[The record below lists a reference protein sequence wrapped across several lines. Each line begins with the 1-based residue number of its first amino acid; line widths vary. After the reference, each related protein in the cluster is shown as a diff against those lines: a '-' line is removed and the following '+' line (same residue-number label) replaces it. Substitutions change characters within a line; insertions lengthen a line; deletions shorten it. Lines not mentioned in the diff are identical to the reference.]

1 MIKTVK
7 PVTYTTSQKRVI
19 ILSQEVSFYESKM
32 NTYLTKSGQNANL
45 WTFVIMTRVSAG
57 IGRSRRATKF
67 LKIKRIIF

>member
-45 WTFVIMTRVSAG
+45 WTFVTMTRVSAG
-57 IGRSRRATKF
+57 TSRSRRATKF